1 MQAKTHNKKF
11 EGNIYTRKVELV
23 GGIELETTSCWEK
36 RSRDGGN
43 GIGGVGSGTLEGEII
58 RVVVVVVVVMVM
70 MKMVKVSGRRRRIGG
85 GGMAERKL
93 EEIPDLRFGVR
104 LGVSNGHAG
113 AREGKRKERGLLS
126 LRCGSLNG
134 VVVKVVLQT
143 RI

>member
-43 GIGGVGSGTLEGEII
+43 GIGGVGSGTLEGESI
-58 RVVVVVVVVMVM
+58 RVVVVVVVVVVVMVM

-93 EEIPDLRFGVR
+93 EEVPDLRFGVR
-104 LGVSNGHAG
+104 LGISYGHALLFG
-113 AREGKRKERGLLS
+113 KNSDNRAREGKGR
-126 LRCGSLNG
+126 
-134 VVVKVVLQT
+134 T
-143 RI
+143 

>member
-1 MQAKTHNKKF
+1 
-11 EGNIYTRKVELV
+11 
-23 GGIELETTSCWEK
+23 
-36 RSRDGGN
+36 
-43 GIGGVGSGTLEGEII
+43 
-58 RVVVVVVVVMVM
+58 
-70 MKMVKVSGRRRRIGG
+70 
-85 GGMAERKL
+85 MAERKL